1 LLQKV
6 TDEGHAVDI
15 FYLDFSKAFDK
26 VPRERLM
33 VKVRAKGVEGKLA
46 DWLQNWLTD
55 RKQAVKVGGTVSE
68 EEDVESGV
76 MQGTVLGPC
85 LFTIHIDDIDEVV
98 KRIEFFIKFA
108 DDGKGAKIV
117 KDAADAAAL
126 QETLEL
132 LCRWADRWGMSFNE
146 KKCKVMHVGR
156 TNPNFDYF
164 MNGVKLTV
172 VEEEKDVGITVHKS
186 LKPAKHCER
195 IAAAATGVLKQV
207 SRNFHYRD
215 RNIFLKLYTQYVR
228 PHVEFATP
236 AWSPWLMSDIKTIE
250 KVQEKAVGMI
260 SGLAGES
267 YEEKCK
273 ELEIETLQERRKIND
288 MTQVYKLVSNK
299 DKIERV
305 RLFNH
310 VQAGRTRMAA
320 DPLNIR
326 SEHARSDVRRNF
338 FSQRIISEWNKIPSA
353 IKTSSSVK
361 VFKERYRRFANN
373 IGTDGEP

>member
-1 LLQKV
+1 MEVVTKA

-33 VKVRAKGVEGKLA
+33 VKVKAKGVEGKLA
-46 DWLQNWLTD
+46 DWLHNWLTD
-55 RKQAVKVGGTVSE
+55 RKQSVKVGGTFSD

-117 KDAADAAAL
+117 KDAADAAVL

-132 LCRWADRWGMSFNE
+132 LCRWADSWGMSFNE

-156 TNPNFDYF
+156 NNPNCDYY
-164 MNGVKLTV
+164 MNGVKLAV

-195 IAAAATGVLKQV
+195 VAATAMGVLKQM
-207 SRNFHYRD
+207 SKNFHYRD

-236 AWSPWLMSDIKTIE
+236 AWSPWLLSDIKTIE

-260 SGLAGES
+260 SGLKGED

-273 ELEIETLQERRKIND
+273 ELKIDTLQERRRIND
-288 MTQVYKLVSNK
+288 MTQVYKLVSGR
-299 DKIERV
+299 DRIDRV

-326 SEHARSDVRRNF
+326 QDYARTDTRMNF
-338 FSQRIISEWNKIPSA
+338 FSQRITSDWNKIPNE
-353 IKTSSSVK
+353 IKTSSSVS
-361 VFKERYRRFANN
+361 VFKEKYRSFAK
-373 IGTDGEP
+373 TQE